1 MNFGGGERILDEKL
15 IREVVI
21 SFRTMQRKIHHY
33 LQEEATKR
41 DITTVQLF
49 SLGTLKREPH
59 LTLGELAERVKVNK
73 STMSGIVDRLV
84 KAGYLTRGR
93 DEGNRRALNLQLTP
107 EGLAKVDETYD
118 VFFDRLE
125 AVLEIDS
132 DELKAMLATHEKMI
146 ALLEQKGA
154 KEQ

>member
-1 MNFGGGERILDEKL
+1 MK
-15 IREVVI
+15 
-21 SFRTMQRKIHHY
+21 SFFHFEQCSEKIHHY

-49 SLGTLKREPH
+49 ALGTLKREPH
-59 LTLGELAERVKVNK
+59 LTLGELAERLQVNK

-84 KAGYLTRGR
+84 KANFLTRGR
-93 DEGNRRALNLQLTP
+93 DEGNRRALNLQLTS
-107 EGLAKVDETYD
+107 EGLAKVDDTYD

-132 DELKAMLATHEKMI
+132 EELRAMLTTHEKMI
-146 ALLEQKGA
+146 ALLERKG
-154 KEQ
+154 ETE

>member
-1 MNFGGGERILDEKL
+1 MDEKL
-15 IREVVI
+15 IREVVL

-49 SLGTLKREPH
+49 ALGTLKREPH
-59 LTLGELAERVKVNK
+59 LTLGELAERLQVNK

-84 KAGYLTRGR
+84 KANFLTRGR
-93 DEGNRRALNLQLTP
+93 DEGNRRALNLQLTS
-107 EGLAKVDETYD
+107 EGLAKVDDTYD

-132 DELKAMLATHEKMI
+132 EELRAMLTTHEKMI
-146 ALLEQKGA
+146 ALLERKG
-154 KEQ
+154 ETE